1 LRVQQGVR
9 AAPAPLRG
17 TPRAADHIRSWALAS
32 AGVAAPGACAGA
44 GPVPGRTELT
54 AAAACRAAASVP
66 AAPAPRRREG
76 EPTFVEL
83 EAVRMLWLLVP
94 TPTGCERCARPACA
108 RPLVGAAWADAAV

>member
-1 LRVQQGVR
+1 VQQGVR

-94 TPTGCERCARPACA
+94 TPTGCERCARPARA
-108 RPLVGAAWADAAV
+108 RPPVGAAGADAAV